1 MSKLSKIL
9 AAPLVAVLLVGGY
22 AATSSATATQDADLG
37 VALGGTDSSVVAKA
51 SVSLQQDS
59 VKTAA
64 QDELK
69 ALRKKMFE
77 ANVKF
82 DGKPLQTAVAAAK
95 MDKTSYVNA
104 VVWDSALEK
113 VAVQRAFEQT
123 LVEGH
128 ARPDGS
134 KSETAALSGRTGG
147 MEILAS
153 GTSLDVKGAIGLWA
167 TQQDALN
174 KADGKWTGDTGHLY
188 NLLNPETR
196 AQAFALV
203 SGANK
208 NFVVGQFY
216 TGEGADAKAAELT
229 GAYVLSSVA
238 DAATVKNATAVV
250 NSQLAAGKT
259 AQMTV
264 TSGNLNLSVAKF
276 ASSAT
281 NVATV
286 DEKTGVITG
295 VAAGEATITATLADG
310 TAVQSTVTVTSG
322 APAAGGKDLGKA
334 TLTTTAGEGLK
345 AGSEITFAVELENK
359 DIKPTLTCEYAADG
373 KTFTAF
379 ECNAKKLNVSA
390 DGSILRVTVAA
401 EGYQPKQLSQT
412 FKFVAPVDADGTKTP
427 EPKPDAVPSGDK
439 TEKPDPAAAATS
451 AAPAVANKPDGAAA
465 PASTQTSAA
474 PEPSESSSAPSAEV
488 TEEKTEVAPE
498 KKAEETPS
506 KTESAKEEPKVSVDA
521 ATVLPGG
528 SVLVNG
534 AGFAANESIE
544 VEFHSTPVK
553 LGKITAGKD
562 GAFTAK
568 VTIPKSATPGQHH
581 LVFNGLTSKKEAKVA
596 ITVNALTQPSA
607 SPQADNAKALP
618 RTGGPVGVGIIAV
631 VAVGACA
638 IVFGARNAA
647 RRGDL

>member
-69 ALRKKMFE
+69 ALRTKMFE

-82 DGKPLQTAVAAAK
+82 DGKPLQTVVADAK
-95 MDKTSYVNA
+95 LTKQSYMNA

-123 LVEGH
+123 LVEGD

-134 KSETAALSGRTGG
+134 KPETAALNGRTGG

-167 TQQDALN
+167 TEQDALN
-174 KADGKWTGDTGHLY
+174 KADGKLTADTGHLY
-188 NLLNPETR
+188 NLLNPATR

-216 TGEGADAKAAELT
+216 TGEDADKKAAELT

-250 NSQLAAGKT
+250 NSQLAVGKT

-334 TLTTTAGEGLK
+334 ILTTTAGEGLK

-359 DIKPTLTCEYAADG
+359 DIKRTLTCEYAADG

-379 ECNAKKLNVSA
+379 ECNAKLNVGA

-401 EGYQPKQLSQT
+401 DGYQPKQLSQT
-412 FKFVAPVDADGTKTP
+412 FKFVAPVDADGTKTT

-439 TEKPDPAAAATS
+439 TEKPDPAAASTS
-451 AAPAVANKPDGAAA
+451 AAPAVANKPDGTAA

-474 PEPSESSSAPSAEV
+474 PEPSETSTAPSAEV
-488 TEEKTEVAPE
+488 AEEKTEVAPE
-498 KKAEETPS
+498 KKAEATPS
-506 KTESAKEEPKVSVDA
+506 KTESAKEEPKISVDA

-534 AGFAANESIE
+534 AGFAANEPIE

-553 LGKITAGKD
+553 LGKIKADKD

-638 IVFGARNAA
+638 IAFGARNAA

>member
-1 MSKLSKIL
+1 MSKLSKLL
-9 AAPLVAVLLVGGY
+9 AASLAAVLLVGGY
-22 AATSSATATQDADLG
+22 AATSSASYAKDAELG
-37 VALGGTDSSVVAKA
+37 VSLGGTDTSVVGEAT
-51 SVSLQQDS
+51 VSLS
-59 VKTAA
+59 
-64 QDELK
+64 QDEVMATSQAELK
-69 ALRKKMFE
+69 KLRGAMFDK
-77 ANVKF
+77 NIKF
-82 DGKPLQTAVAAAK
+82 DGKALQSVVAENGMNK
-95 MDKTSYVNA
+95 QQYLDA

-123 LVEGH
+123 IAKGH
-128 ARPDGS
+128 NRPYGS
-134 KSETAALSGRTGG
+134 KSKTATLDGRDAGF
-147 MEILAS
+147 EILAS
-153 GTSLDVKGAIGLWA
+153 GTSMDVKGAIGLWA
-167 TQQDALN
+167 TEQDALN
-174 KADGKWTGDTGHLY
+174 KANGKLTADTGHLY
-188 NLLNPETR
+188 NLLNPATR

-216 TGEGADAKAAELT
+216 TGEDADAKAAELT

-250 NSQLAAGKT
+250 NSQLAVGKT

-276 ASSAT
+276 ASST
-281 NVATV
+281 PTVATV

-359 DIKPTLTCEYAADG
+359 DIKPTLTCEYAEDG

-379 ECNAKKLNVSA
+379 ECNAKLNVAA

-439 TEKPDPAAAATS
+439 TDKPDPSAAATS

-465 PASTQTSAA
+465 PASTQTSTA
-474 PEPSESSSAPSAEV
+474 PEPSESSSASSAEV
-488 TEEKTEVAPE
+488 AEEKTEVAPE
-498 KKAEETPS
+498 KKAEVTPS
-506 KTESAKEEPKVSVDA
+506 KTESAKEEPKISVDT

-553 LGKITAGKD
+553 LGKITADKD

-568 VTIPKSATPGQHH
+568 VTIPKSATPGRHH

-638 IVFGARNAA
+638 IAFGARNAA

>member
-1 MSKLSKIL
+1 MSKLSKLL
-9 AAPLVAVLLVGGY
+9 AASLAAVLLVGGY
-22 AATSSATATQDADLG
+22 AATSSASYAKDAELG
-37 VALGGTDSSVVAKA
+37 VSLGGTDTSVVGEAT
-51 SVSLQQDS
+51 VSLS
-59 VKTAA
+59 
-64 QDELK
+64 QDEVMATSQAELK
-69 ALRKKMFE
+69 KLRGAMFDK
-77 ANVKF
+77 NIKF
-82 DGKPLQTAVAAAK
+82 DGKALQSVVAENGMNK
-95 MDKTSYVNA
+95 QQYLDA

-123 LVEGH
+123 IAKGH
-128 ARPDGS
+128 NRPDGS
-134 KSETAALSGRTGG
+134 KSKTATLDGRDAGF
-147 MEILAS
+147 EILAS
-153 GTSLDVKGAIGLWA
+153 GTSMDVKGAIGLWV
-167 TQQDALN
+167 TEQDALN
-174 KADGKWTGDTGHLY
+174 KANGKLTADTGHLY
-188 NLLNPETR
+188 NLLNPATR

-216 TGEGADAKAAELT
+216 TGEDADAKAAELT

-250 NSQLAAGKT
+250 NSQLAVGKT

-276 ASSAT
+276 ASST
-281 NVATV
+281 PTVATV

-295 VAAGEATITATLADG
+295 VAAGEATIAATLADG
-310 TAVQSTVTVTSG
+310 TTVQSTVTVTSG

-359 DIKPTLTCEYAADG
+359 GIKPTLTCEYAEDG

-379 ECNAKKLNVSA
+379 ECNAKLNVAA

-439 TEKPDPAAAATS
+439 TDKPDPSAAATS
-451 AAPAVANKPDGAAA
+451 AAPAVANKPAGAAA

-474 PEPSESSSAPSAEV
+474 PEPSESSAAPNAEV
-488 TEEKTEVAPE
+488 AEEKTEVAAE
-498 KKAEETPS
+498 KKAEATPS
-506 KTESAKEEPKVSVDA
+506 KTESAKEEPKISVDA

-534 AGFAANESIE
+534 AGFAANESIK

-562 GAFTAK
+562 GTFTAK
-568 VTIPKSATPGQHH
+568 VTIPKGATPGQHH

-638 IVFGARNAA
+638 IAFGARNAA

>member
-22 AATSSATATQDADLG
+22 AVTSSATATQDADLG

-69 ALRKKMFE
+69 ALRAKMFE

-82 DGKPLQTAVAAAK
+82 DGKPLQAVVAAAK

-123 LVEGH
+123 LVEGD

-134 KSETAALSGRTGG
+134 KPETAALNGRTGG

-167 TQQDALN
+167 TEQDALN
-174 KADGKWTGDTGHLY
+174 KADGKLTADTGHLY
-188 NLLNPETR
+188 NLLNPATR

-208 NFVVGQFY
+208 NFVVGQFF
-216 TGEGADAKAAELT
+216 TGADADEKAAELT

-250 NSQLAAGKT
+250 NSQLAVGKT

-334 TLTTTAGEGLK
+334 ILTTTAGEGLK

-359 DIKPTLTCEYAADG
+359 DIKPTLTCEYAEDG

-379 ECNAKKLNVSA
+379 ECNAKLNVAA

-439 TEKPDPAAAATS
+439 TDKPDPSAAATS
-451 AAPAVANKPDGAAA
+451 AAPAVANKPAGAAA

-474 PEPSESSSAPSAEV
+474 PEPSESSAAPNAE
-488 TEEKTEVAPE
+488 A
-498 KKAEETPS
+498 TPS
-506 KTESAKEEPKVSVDA
+506 KTESAKEEPKATVDA

-562 GAFTAK
+562 GTFTAK
-568 VTIPKSATPGQHH
+568 VTIPKGATPGQHH

-638 IVFGARNAA
+638 IAFGARNAA